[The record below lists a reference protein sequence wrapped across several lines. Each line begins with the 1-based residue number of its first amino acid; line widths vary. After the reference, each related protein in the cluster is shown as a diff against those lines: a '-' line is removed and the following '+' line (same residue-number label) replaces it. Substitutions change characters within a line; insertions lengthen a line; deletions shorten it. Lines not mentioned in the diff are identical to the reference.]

1 MTLDSTEP
9 GAIAPRRMA
18 VALTPG
24 DGGVVVTAVVTCLGV
39 WSGEPA
45 VAVIGAVVGLVVA
58 CSARALLIGVA
69 IAVLVPTA
77 VLRSNQA
84 WAALAPDELG
94 PHRGWVRL
102 VDDPQP
108 YASSTRVIVEAD
120 GQRFE
125 LWSRGRAQQLRV
137 RRWRGGEWVYT
148 SGERVALDAQ
158 RAHRVAWQHVVGE
171 YRLDWVGDTDAGGPV
186 ARASNRVRAAIE
198 RAAEVLPDD
207 DGALYR
213 GLVVGDDRD
222 QPPAMI
228 ARFRASG
235 LSHLTVKGLFLDF
248 SLKGGKFSKLDK

>member
-148 SGERVALDAQ
+148 SGERVPLDAQ

-186 ARASNRVRAAIE
+186 ARASNRVRAAITQ
-198 RAAEVLPDD
+198 L
-207 DGALYR
+207 
-213 GLVVGDDRD
+213 
-222 QPPAMI
+222 I
-228 ARFRASG
+228 C
-235 LSHLTVKGLFLDF
+235 
-248 SLKGGKFSKLDK
+248 